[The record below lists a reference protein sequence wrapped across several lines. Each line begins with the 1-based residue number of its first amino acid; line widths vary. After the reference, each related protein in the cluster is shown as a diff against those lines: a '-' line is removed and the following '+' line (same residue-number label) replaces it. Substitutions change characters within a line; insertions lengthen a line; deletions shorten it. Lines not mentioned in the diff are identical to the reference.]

1 MSKASK
7 ATAAAKAGTPKRNTT
22 PGGSFT
28 RDPQTGKLTLV
39 ASTERTAAAA
49 PNTKSQEK

>member
-7 ATAAAKAGTPKRNTT
+7 AIAATAGTTKLNKT

-28 RDPQTGKLTLV
+28 RDPQTGKLTRV